1 MTRFVFLSLG
11 FAAPMLPMILVA
23 GFTWHEGRKA
33 RRRADALRQWLPA
46 QG

>member
-11 FAAPMLPMILVA
+11 FAAPMLAMILVA
-23 GFTWHEGRKA
+23 GFTWLEGRKA
-33 RRRADALRQWLPA
+33 RRRADALRQWLRA

>member
-11 FAAPMLPMILVA
+11 FAAPTLAMILVA

-33 RRRADALRQWLPA
+33 RRRADALRQWLRA